1 MAVNELISAF
11 VDPGSFVELDTFRV
25 CGIVAGLAMVQQRPV
40 ALLQIQKKKL
50 DVKAMQKTI
59 RLLDA
64 ALSAGAP
71 LVMFFEDK
79 EELDETQVLWE
90 VVKRIVRMSGVCPMI
105 AFLCGPMGSL
115 AKMLVP
121 YADFRIYCDASQTK
135 ATCLDL
141 PGVDLPS
148 AIERLRT
155 LLSLLPSN
163 CAENAPLLDLGADI
177 NDVHGNNFH
186 PAAQDMAKILAD
198 NDSIMTLYQD
208 THFLIT
214 LTRIGGRPVG
224 LLATDGSQTQ
234 ADCDRF
240 IRFCDCYSLP
250 VVWLSDGSLS
260 FTEKLAFA
268 LSEATTTKIGMTL
281 QGASLPNAFFDIIL
295 SLDGDENAAS
305 DDRASVTEIR
315 NLVINALELF
325 SVKRD
330 VLPPHKH
337 GNIPL

>member
-1 MAVNELISAF
+1 
-11 VDPGSFVELDTFRV
+11 
-25 CGIVAGLAMVQQRPV
+25 
-40 ALLQIQKKKL
+40 
-50 DVKAMQKTI
+50 
-59 RLLDA
+59 
-64 ALSAGAP
+64 
-71 LVMFFEDK
+71 
-79 EELDETQVLWE
+79 
-90 VVKRIVRMSGVCPMI
+90 
-105 AFLCGPMGSL
+105 
-115 AKMLVP
+115 
-121 YADFRIYCDASQTK
+121 
-135 ATCLDL
+135 
-141 PGVDLPS
+141 
-148 AIERLRT
+148 
-155 LLSLLPSN
+155 
-163 CAENAPLLDLGADI
+163 
-177 NDVHGNNFH
+177 
-186 PAAQDMAKILAD
+186 
-198 NDSIMTLYQD
+198 MTLYQD